1 MTGFIRR
8 VVTGHDAAGKAI
20 VISDGLT
27 PRLTTNPLRPGHRS
41 TEIWKTSAM
50 PAPIGA
56 AEPDPTLEP
65 RTIQPPKNGT
75 VIRIAELEPEND
87 ALLNVSPEH
96 AREIF
101 KASGNEKASTW
112 GRGGRHP
119 MMHRTETIDYVII
132 LEGELVMLLD
142 DQDVLLRQG
151 DVVVQ
156 RGTHHAWSNR
166 SGKKVRLMYVLIDG
180 QYDAEL
186 AATIDKHDANT

>member
-8 VVTGHDAAGKAI
+8 VVTGHDANGKAI

-41 TEIWKTSAM
+41 TEIWKTSAT
-50 PAPIGA
+50 PVSISAS
-56 AEPDPTLEP
+56 EPDPTLEP

-75 VIRIAELEPEND
+75 VIRIAELEPESD

-142 DQDVLLRQG
+142 DGDVLLKQG
-151 DVVVQ
+151 DVVIQ

-180 QYDAEL
+180 QYDDEL
-186 AATIDKHDANT
+186 ATAIEKFGADE